1 MSGRQE
7 SAKSVHSSSSHK
19 PGSRGVRGAE
29 AASYFKAP
37 SSSMVLMRVC
47 IKENICW
54 VLSQSSSLP
63 DLACMENCVSWAS
76 VLTGSAL
83 VDLSNC
89 ILNIFFKKS

>member
-1 MSGRQE
+1 MSGSQE
-7 SAKSVHSSSSHK
+7 SAKNVHSSNLHK
-19 PGSRGVRGAE
+19 PGRQGVRGAE

-54 VLSQSSSLP
+54 ASSQSSSLP
-63 DLACMENCVSWAS
+63 DLACMENYVSWVS

-89 ILNIFFKKS
+89 I